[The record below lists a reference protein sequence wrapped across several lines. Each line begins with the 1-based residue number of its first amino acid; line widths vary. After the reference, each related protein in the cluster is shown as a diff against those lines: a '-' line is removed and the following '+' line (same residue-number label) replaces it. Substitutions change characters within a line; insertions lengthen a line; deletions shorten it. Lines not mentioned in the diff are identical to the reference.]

1 LLKTIDSV
9 RQQLSPRLDAQRKS
23 EFGQFLT
30 PASVARFM
38 AELFPKGGGTCRLLD
53 AGAGVGALT
62 SAFLDR
68 WERGDMRFS
77 DVEVDAYEIDPIL
90 RRHLQEHLDFYTG
103 RFPVQVRIHQADYIE
118 ASVDE
123 LAGGFF
129 AGTPHTFTHAILN
142 PPYKKISSASRHRR
156 QLRRVGIETV
166 NLYSA
171 FVALATAQLEEGGL
185 LVAIIPRSFC
195 NGPYYRPFREFLLE
209 HTALRHIHLF
219 GARDKAFKE
228 DSVLQENVI
237 IMVERGGKQEA
248 VCISTSTDDGFV
260 DYQAT
265 PITFDRVV
273 LTGDKERVI
282 HIPIDGED
290 QRCPLSS
297 MCRFNLAEL
306 GVQIST
312 GPVVDFRLRE
322 HLRDSPEAGTVPLL
336 YPSHFVAEGIDWP
349 KPPGK
354 KPNALA
360 LLPETQKWLYPLGFY
375 VVTRRLSS
383 KEEKRRI
390 VASVVDPAAFPGY
403 AWLGFE
409 NHLNVFHQGKQ
420 GMPENLAR
428 GLAVFLNS
436 TVVDESF
443 RCFSGH
449 TQVNAADL
457 RSMKYPSQ
465 EILLALGRWAKT
477 QGAMSQAEIDEQVE
491 GLIHE
496 CH

>member
-1 LLKTIDSV
+1 
-9 RQQLSPRLDAQRKS
+9 
-23 EFGQFLT
+23 
-30 PASVARFM
+30 VARFM
-38 AELFPKGGGTCRLLD
+38 VELFPEGMGACRLLD
-53 AGAGVGALT
+53 AGAGLGTLT

-68 WERGDMRFS
+68 WERGGLGFS
-77 DVEVDAYEIDPIL
+77 EVTIDAYEIDPLL
-90 RRHLQEHLDFYTG
+90 RRHLREHLDDYAG
-103 RFPVQVRIHQADYIE
+103 RLPVQVRIHQIDYIE
-118 ASVDE
+118 AAVDE
-123 LAGGFF
+123 LVGGFF
-129 AGTPHTFTHAILN
+129 AQPLHTFTHAILN
-142 PPYKKISSASRHRR
+142 PPYKKISNDSRHRR
-156 QLRRVGIETV
+156 LLRRAGIETV

-171 FVALATAQLEEGGL
+171 FVALAMAQLEAGGI

-195 NGPYYRPFREFLLE
+195 NGPYYRPFREFILE
-209 HTALRHIHLF
+209 RAALRHIHLF
-219 GARDKAFKE
+219 AARDKAFKE

-237 IMVERGGKQEA
+237 VMLERGGKQGT

-260 DYQAT
+260 DYQTT

-282 HIPIDGED
+282 HIPTDGEE
-290 QRCPLSS
+290 QRAPRSS
-297 MCRFNLAEL
+297 ICRFNLAEL
-306 GVQIST
+306 GLRIST

-409 NHLNVFHQGKQ
+409 NHLNVFHEGKQ
-420 GMPENLAR
+420 GMSENLAR

-436 TVVDESF
+436 TVVDEAF

-449 TQVNAADL
+449 TQVNATDL
-457 RSMKYPSQ
+457 RSMKYPRR
-465 EILLALGRWAKT
+465 EILLALGEWAKSH
-477 QGAMSQAEIDEQVE
+477 GSMSQAEIDERVE
-491 GLIHE
+491 GVIHE